1 MLAAS
6 VRLGELAAAGDTG
19 GLRQFVHDLE
29 HGPTW
34 KLNPWR
40 LLEFHVLRLAA
51 APKPRIH
58 VDGS

>member
-1 MLAAS
+1 MRGSASWAPPVTLARSAS
-6 VRLGELAAAGDTG
+6 SFTT
-19 GLRQFVHDLE
+19 E
-29 HGPTW
+29 HGTTW
-34 KLNPWR
+34 RLDPWS